1 MNWSNPSIYAT
12 GASAISSA
20 VNLYSKTLDNK
31 ELAGKISTGSS
42 LTSSALSDIIPI
54 FSCLYENVFTNN
66 GEEALTDTYSEINR
80 ENYALCFGSSA
91 LGITSDSN
99 EDVRYSQNVTYV
111 LSPEKYNNYQLIAT
125 GGGIAELMG
134 WDEQTVTDVMQS
146 SAVEAIENKTVDG
159 IEITSEDIAGVMNG
173 GYDFTQE
180 YAYTKFTNIMNVL
193 DTNGDIW
200 AKWREY

>member
-1 MNWSNPSIYAT
+1 M
-12 GASAISSA
+12 
-20 VNLYSKTLDNK
+20 YSEILDNK
-31 ELAGKISTGSS
+31 KLPELP
-42 LTSSALSDIIPI
+42 SSALSDIIPI
-54 FSCLYENVFTNN
+54 FSCLYENVFTN
-66 GEEALTDTYSEINR
+66 TYSEINR

-146 SAVEAIENKTVDG
+146 SAVEAIENKTVNE
-159 IEITSEDIAGVMNG
+159 IEITSEDIAGVING

-180 YAYTKFTNIMNVL
+180 YAYMKFTNIMNVL